1 MKHRTPH
8 EGNSG
13 PLLCLNMFSSP
24 DISRAGPGLLLSGML
39 PYLAFGI
46 FFAET
51 HS

>member
-24 DISRAGPGLLLSGML
+24 DISRAGRGLLLSGML